1 MNQSLLLDLY
11 NHVLEV
17 RVWNTKTKL
26 SARARYDRPK
36 AFRLPAPTARR
47 TQLSLD
53 SEDLDVSDRLVRRP
67 SKLPVVSHDRVRGY
81 KGGWQ
86 TNQASTTSIQAVL
99 STQSVDS
106 DVSVGDLGQSV
117 SQTSPRE
124 RYLGV
129 SPILEEK
136 SDDSTKQLAIPAATS
151 NRVTTTSSNNRG
163 ELAGG
168 KEGGGEEGELAGGKE
183 GGGDEGELA
192 GVREGERKV
201 S

>member
-1 MNQSLLLDLY
+1 MLRHTIKVNKALLLDLY
-11 NHVLEV
+11 NHILEV

-47 TQLSLD
+47 VQLASD
-53 SEDLDVSDRLVRRP
+53 SEDVDISDRLVRRP

-81 KGGWQ
+81 KGGRQ
-86 TNQASTTSIQAVL
+86 MNQASTTSIQAVL

-106 DVSVGDLGQSV
+106 DVSVGDLGQSI

-124 RYLGV
+124 IHLGV
-129 SPILEEK
+129 SPIPEEK
-136 SDDSTKQLAIPAATS
+136 SGNSMKQLSIPASTS
-151 NRVTTTSSNNRG
+151 NGVTTSNNRG
-163 ELAGG
+163 KLVG
-168 KEGGGEEGELAGGKE
+168 
-183 GGGDEGELA
+183 
-192 GVREGERKV
+192 EGERM